1 MMFHWEQLGQLSTET
16 DIGDYRVH
24 LWIAF
29 AAFISCRL
37 DYCDSLLY
45 RLPDTL
51 LR

>member
-16 DIGDYRVH
+16 DIGDDRVH

-29 AAFISCRL
+29 AAFISCQL